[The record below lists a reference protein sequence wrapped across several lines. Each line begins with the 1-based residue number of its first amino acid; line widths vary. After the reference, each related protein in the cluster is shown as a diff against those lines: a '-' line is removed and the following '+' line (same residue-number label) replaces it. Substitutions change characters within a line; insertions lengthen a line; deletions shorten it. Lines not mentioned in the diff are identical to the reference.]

1 MDILISR
8 TDVVHEKKC
17 HIYLAS
23 HRKGRCTVHT
33 CTDENAMLTM
43 ARDRTITVTKRVQM
57 ILSSLHYTFTAAARI
72 ELGLK
77 DEMLRKQKSSNFKK
91 S

>member
-8 TDVVHEKKC
+8 TDVVHGKKC